1 MTSMPPPSRFSPEA
15 LVDPSWI
22 PADNQQLSDEI
33 TRLAGHINAAQYR
46 FLKLLDVLI
55 EREAR
60 GGDSGIKSPAD
71 WLNYYCGIALGAARE
86 KVRVAKCLGSL
97 PLIDKAFASGAIS
110 YSKVRAMTRTAT
122 PDNEEY
128 LLSIAQHDTA
138 QHVETL
144 VRHTQRAKRLCA
156 DSKEESVRN
165 QHEAREFS
173 YYYDDD
179 GMLVFKGKLTAEDG
193 AVFLKAM
200 DAVMQ
205 KSWEEDRKSPE
216 SEQNTTTRQQSA
228 TENVPAGT
236 FLEDQP
242 RACFAQKRADALLTL
257 SEQAL
262 ATLSD
267 GLRPLTGGD
276 KYQVVVHL
284 DANFSTDH
292 NKAVCQIENGQ
303 FLTPLAPTTAPRL

>member
-128 LLSIAQHDTA
+128 LLSIAQHGTA

-205 KSWEEDRKSPE
+205 KKLGRGSQVTRERAEHHHKATISNRKRSRGNVFGRPAESMLCPE
-216 SEQNTTTRQQSA
+216 TRRCA
-228 TENVPAGT
+228 ADPVRTGACYIERWTPPAHG
-236 FLEDQP
+236 
-242 RACFAQKRADALLTL
+242 RR
-257 SEQAL
+257 
-262 ATLSD
+262 
-267 GLRPLTGGD
+267 
-276 KYQVVVHL
+276 
-284 DANFSTDH
+284 
-292 NKAVCQIENGQ
+292 
-303 FLTPLAPTTAPRL
+303 

>member
-1 MTSMPPPSRFSPEA
+1 
-15 LVDPSWI
+15 
-22 PADNQQLSDEI
+22 
-33 TRLAGHINAAQYR
+33 
-46 FLKLLDVLI
+46 
-55 EREAR
+55 
-60 GGDSGIKSPAD
+60 
-71 WLNYYCGIALGAARE
+71 
-86 KVRVAKCLGSL
+86 
-97 PLIDKAFASGAIS
+97 
-110 YSKVRAMTRTAT
+110 
-122 PDNEEY
+122 
-128 LLSIAQHDTA
+128 
-138 QHVETL
+138 
-144 VRHTQRAKRLCA
+144 
-156 DSKEESVRN
+156 
-165 QHEAREFS
+165 
-173 YYYDDD
+173 
-179 GMLVFKGKLTAEDG
+179 MLVFKGKLTAEDG

-303 FLTPLAPTTAPRL
+303 FLTPLAPTTARRLACDASLISVMEDGGVMCSMSGARPVPSRLLFAGHCACVTGAAVFQVAVRRALSMHTIYSTGATGVRPAWIICCCFAGTIIGCCMRGYSPLRIFLWLKVIKEKRRLGV